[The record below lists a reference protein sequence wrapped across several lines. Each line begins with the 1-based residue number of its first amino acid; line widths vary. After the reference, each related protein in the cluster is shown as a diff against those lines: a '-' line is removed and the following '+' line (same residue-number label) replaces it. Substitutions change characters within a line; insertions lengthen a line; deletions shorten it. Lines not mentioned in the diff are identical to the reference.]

1 MVLCGRGFGE
11 AGQGNHRRDPVGDC
25 ADAEAENNLVLGKP
39 TGPVVYLFEPILQ
52 VRSRRQTTIV
62 AQTDFWSGTGMTPTA
77 FNWWRF
83 VR

>member
-1 MVLCGRGFGE
+1 MSTHEAPPIEGRGRHPG
-11 AGQGNHRRDPVGDC
+11 
-25 ADAEAENNLVLGKP
+25 

-52 VRSRRQTTIV
+52 VRSRGQTTIV